1 MDIEMAG
8 NSTLERYI
16 SRCEHLKM
24 LNFQNDKTPMWDGD
38 IYLYEDIGDNKNNDK
53 FLARI
58 PIQVKCKKKV
68 KQQIKSYTIKS
79 TILTNYRKDGGVLF
93 FVINVAEESIFYTML
108 TPMDITKRLI
118 NKETQKSITIDLE
131 RIPEDK
137 SLFESQLFT
146 FVKDCQIQG
155 YSNKFIEVEKF
166 ITSNGSFDAKVFG
179 SSKNQES
186 FNKFGIIRDV
196 FMYVKK
202 DDDDYSNYLPLGNT
216 RCNINIIRTLHADIS
231 INGTIFF
238 HSYKDW
244 HETETTFV
252 MEFGNSFT
260 IKFINGTACLN
271 YESKTNLFT
280 DYLTEVEFLYDLSVY
295 GILKVGN
302 LEFSVIPNDKELIA
316 SIHKFWKDVKKL
328 FEILHI
334 QKDLNVSALS
344 DKDFKLLECLI
355 SSIVY
360 EKELRLQKTEKVIR
374 LDISNIQLLLWMNN
388 DNDKS
393 IITDFF
399 SDRHIYAYT
408 SETGEH
414 LLTTPFS
421 CLTKEDYIKV
431 SNIDYENIVSYYQSK
446 ETVNSEIH
454 IRANLDMLIILSAFD
469 ECRNER
475 LLFACEQLSEWI
487 LSKDKS
493 NPVFVINKYQ
503 IVKRKRELNDEEQ
516 SELCDLAEHLSANEL
531 FDKYDII
538 CLKCAC
544 SIILGESSRAK
555 IFLKQLP
562 ETHKKK
568 IIEYPIYNLLK
579 DPCNQITL

>member
-8 NSTLERYI
+8 ISTLARYI

-24 LNFQNDKTPMWDGD
+24 FPSQNDKTPMWDGE
-38 IYLYEDIGDNKNNDK
+38 IYLYGDKGDNKINDK

-58 PIQVKCKKKV
+58 PIQVKSKKNR
-68 KQQIKSYTIKS
+68 KQQIKSYSVKLN
-79 TILTNYRKDGGVLF
+79 ILKNYQKDGGVLF
-93 FVINVAEESIFYTML
+93 FVINVTEESIFYAIL
-108 TPMDITKRLI
+108 TPMDITKILL
-118 NKETQKSITIDLE
+118 NKETQKSINIDLK

-146 FVKDCQIQG
+146 FFKDCQMQG
-155 YSNKFIEVEKF
+155 YSNKFIDVDKF
-166 ITSNGSFDAKVFG
+166 VASNGCFTAKVFG
-179 SSKNQES
+179 SRENQVS

-196 FMYVKK
+196 FMYIKK
-202 DDDDYSNYLPLGNT
+202 DDDEYSNYMPLGNT
-216 RCNINIIRTLHADIS
+216 RYNINIIKTLRADIS

-238 HSYKDW
+238 RSYKEW
-244 HETETTFV
+244 HESENTSV

-260 IKFINGTACLN
+260 IRFINGTAYLN
-271 YESKTNLFT
+271 YESKVDFFT
-280 DYLTEVEFLYDLSVY
+280 DYETEVEFLYDLSVY

-302 LEFSVIPNDKELIA
+302 LELSVIPKDQEFIA
-316 SIHKFWKDVKKL
+316 SLHKFCKDVKKL

-334 QKDLNVSALS
+334 KKDLNVSALS
-344 DKDFKLLECLI
+344 DNDYKLLGCLI

-360 EKELRLQKTEKVIR
+360 EKELHLQKAEKVIR
-374 LDISNIQLLLWMNN
+374 LNISNIQLLLWMNN

-399 SDRHIYAYT
+399 SDRHIYAYKL
-408 SETGEH
+408 ETGEH

-421 CLTKEDYIKV
+421 CLTKEDFLKV

-446 ETVNSEIH
+446 EAVNSEIH
-454 IRANLDMLIILSAFD
+454 IRANLDMLNILTAYD

-503 IVKRKRELNDEEQ
+503 IVRRKRELNDEEQ
-516 SELCDLAEHLSANEL
+516 SELYNIAEHLSANKL
-531 FDKYDII
+531 FDKYYII
-538 CLKCAC
+538 CLRCAC
-544 SIILGESSRAK
+544 SIILGEFSRAK
-555 IFLKQLP
+555 MLLKQLP
-562 ETHKKK
+562 ETHKNNITK
-568 IIEYPIYNLLK
+568 YPIYNLLK
-579 DPCNQITL
+579 DSCNQITL